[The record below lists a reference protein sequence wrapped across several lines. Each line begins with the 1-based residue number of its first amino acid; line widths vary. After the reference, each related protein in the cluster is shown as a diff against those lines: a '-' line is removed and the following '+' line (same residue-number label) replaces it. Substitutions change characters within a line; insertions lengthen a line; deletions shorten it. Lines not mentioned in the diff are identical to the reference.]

1 MDKSIGNKQLAANRR
16 NAAKSTGPKTAEGKA
31 IVARNAMTHGLRA
44 EHVLIEGESEE
55 EFERF
60 REAMI
65 AFYEPVEVLEESL
78 VAKIV
83 VGFWR
88 QWRASRI
95 ENEIMYC
102 LGEEP
107 AESKA
112 GQLPFRMVITKTYEG
127 GRHEVV
133 EAGGSPPEDEPERV
147 EPRRRR
153 TLGEAVI
160 ASLEGAGI
168 LNKFIRYEAHI
179 DRMLSRSIRELERVQ
194 EKRKRAESRLTA
206 NSQSLTANCQ

>member
-1 MDKSIGNKQLAANRR
+1 MTSLWKIESNRR
-16 NAAKSTGPKTAEGKA
+16 NALRSTGPRTDEGKA

-55 EFERF
+55 EFAEF
-60 REAMI
+60 REAMVDY
-65 AFYEPVEVLEESL
+65 YEPAGVLEESL
-78 VAKIV
+78 VCKII

-107 AESKA
+107 VGSK
-112 GQLPFRMVITKTYEG
+112 GSSQPFRVIIRKTYEG
-127 GRHEVV
+127 GRE
-133 EAGGSPPEDEPERV
+133 ETEEPPGRMPEDEPKPV
-147 EPRRRR
+147 ETKRRR

-160 ASLEGAGI
+160 AGLEGTGI

-194 EKRKRAESRLTA
+194 EKRKRAESIINRDLQDT
-206 NSQSLTANCQ
+206 QD

>member
-1 MDKSIGNKQLAANRR
+1 MDKSISNKQLQANRC
-16 NAAKSTGPKTAEGKA
+16 NALKSTGPKSVAGKA

-44 EHVLIEGESEE
+44 QHVLIDGESEE
-55 EFERF
+55 EFEQF

-65 AFYEPVEVLEESL
+65 AYYKPVGILEDIL

-83 VGFWR
+83 VGVWRFWR
-88 QWRASRI
+88 ARRI
-95 ENEIMYC
+95 ENEIIYC

-107 AESKA
+107 AGSKA
-112 GQLPFRMVITKTYEG
+112 GQLPFRMVITKTYNG
-127 GRHEVV
+127 GRHETEEV
-133 EAGGSPPEDEPERV
+133 GGPKPEDEPERV

-160 ASLEGAGI
+160 AGLEGAGI

-179 DRMLSRSIRELERVQ
+179 DRMLSRSVRELERVQ
-194 EKRKRAESRLTA
+194 EKRKKAESIINRDE
-206 NSQSLTANCQ
+206 QD

>member
-1 MDKSIGNKQLAANRR
+1 MASQRQLKANRR
-16 NAAKSTGPKTAEGKA
+16 NALKSTGPRTAEGKA

-44 EHVLIEGESEE
+44 QHVLIEGESEE
-55 EFERF
+55 EFEQF
-60 REAMI
+60 REAMV
-65 AFYEPVEVLEESL
+65 AYYEPVGVLEESL
-78 VAKIV
+78 VGKIV

-88 QWRASRI
+88 QWRARRI

-127 GRHEVV
+127 GRHERE
-133 EAGGSPPEDEPERV
+133 EAGGSRPEDELDRV
-147 EPRRRR
+147 RPRRRR
-153 TLGEAVI
+153 TLGEAVM
-160 ASLEGAGI
+160 AGLEGAGI

-194 EKRKRAESRLTA
+194 EKRKKAENIINRDT
-206 NSQSLTANCQ
+206 QD

>member
-1 MDKSIGNKQLAANRR
+1 MTSLRKIESNRM
-16 NAAKSTGPKTAEGKA
+16 NALKSTGPRSVEGKA

-55 EFERF
+55 EYEEF

-65 AFYEPVEVLEESL
+65 AFYEPVGVLEESL
-78 VAKIV
+78 LGKVV

-102 LGEEP
+102 LREETT
-107 AESKA
+107 ESNK
-112 GQLPFRMVITKTYEG
+112 GNVMPRMLITKTYEG

-133 EAGGSPPEDEPERV
+133 EAGGTLPEDEQKSV
-147 EPRRRR
+147 EPKRRR

-160 ASLEGAGI
+160 AGLEGNGI
-168 LNKFIRYEAHI
+168 LNKYIRYEAHI
-179 DRMLSRSIRELERVQ
+179 GRMLSRSLRELERVQ
-194 EKRKRAESRLTA
+194 EKRRKAKSIINRDGQDIQDGKRK
-206 NSQSLTANCQ
+206 

>member
-1 MDKSIGNKQLAANRR
+1 MNKSISNKRLAANRR
-16 NAAKSTGPKTAEGKA
+16 NALKSTGPKTVEGKA

-55 EFERF
+55 EFEQF
-60 REAMI
+60 REAMV
-65 AFYEPVEVLEESL
+65 AYYEPVGVLEESL

-88 QWRASRI
+88 ARRI

-102 LGEEP
+102 LAEEP

-127 GRHEVV
+127 GRHEV
-133 EAGGSPPEDEPERV
+133 EETGGSPPEDEPERV

-160 ASLEGAGI
+160 AGLEGAGI

-194 EKRKRAESRLTA
+194 EKRKRAESIIDRDLQNT
-206 NSQSLTANCQ
+206 QD

>member
-1 MDKSIGNKQLAANRR
+1 MTSLRKIEANRR
-16 NAAKSTGPKTAEGKA
+16 NALKSTGPRTVEGKA

-44 EHVLIEGESEE
+44 QHVLIEGESEE
-55 EFERF
+55 EFEQF
-60 REAMI
+60 REAMV
-65 AFYEPVEVLEESL
+65 AYYEPVGVLEESL
-78 VAKIV
+78 VGKIV

-88 QWRASRI
+88 SWRARRI
-95 ENEIMYC
+95 ENEIMFC

-107 AESKA
+107 AGSKA

-127 GRHEVV
+127 GRHEVEEV
-133 EAGGSPPEDEPERV
+133 GGPMPEDEPERV

-160 ASLEGAGI
+160 AGLEGNGI

-179 DRMLSRSIRELERVQ
+179 DRMLSRSVRDLERVQ
-194 EKRKRAESRLTA
+194 EKRKRGESIINRDE
-206 NSQSLTANCQ
+206 QD

>member
-1 MDKSIGNKQLAANRR
+1 MTSLRKIESNRR
-16 NAAKSTGPKTAEGKA
+16 NALKSTGPKSVAGKA

-44 EHVLIEGESEE
+44 QHVLIEGESEE
-55 EFERF
+55 EFEQF

-65 AFYEPVEVLEESL
+65 AYYEPVGVLEESL
-78 VAKIV
+78 VGKIV

-88 QWRASRI
+88 SWRARRI

-107 AESKA
+107 AGSKA

-127 GRHEVV
+127 GRHEVEEV
-133 EAGGSPPEDEPERV
+133 GGPMPGDEPERV

-153 TLGEAVI
+153 TLGEAMI
-160 ASLEGAGI
+160 AGLEGAGV
-168 LNKFIRYEAHI
+168 LGKFARYEAHI
-179 DRMLSRSIRELERVQ
+179 DRMLSRSVRDLERVQ
-194 EKRKRAESRLTA
+194 DRRKRAESII
-206 NSQSLTANCQ
+206 NKD

>member
-1 MDKSIGNKQLAANRR
+1 MTKSISQKQLQANRR
-16 NAAKSTGPKTAEGKA
+16 NALKSTGPKTAEGKA
-31 IVARNAMTHGLRA
+31 IVARNAMTNGLRA
-44 EHVLIEGESEE
+44 QNVLIEGESEE
-55 EFERF
+55 EFEQF
-60 REAMI
+60 REAMV
-65 AFYEPVEVLEESL
+65 AYYEQVEVLEESL
-78 VAKIV
+78 VAKII

-102 LGEEP
+102 LAEEP
-107 AESKA
+107 AESKESS
-112 GQLPFRMVITKTYEG
+112 LPFRMVITKTYEG
-127 GRHEVV
+127 GRHEVE
-133 EAGGSPPEDEPERV
+133 EAGGSPPEDEPKRV

-160 ASLEGAGI
+160 AGLEGAGI

-194 EKRKRAESRLTA
+194 EKRKKAESIINRDT
-206 NSQSLTANCQ
+206 QD

>member
-1 MDKSIGNKQLAANRR
+1 MASQRQLKANRR
-16 NAAKSTGPKTAEGKA
+16 NALKSTGPRTAEGKA

-55 EFERF
+55 EFEQF
-60 REAMI
+60 REAMV
-65 AFYEPVEVLEESL
+65 AYYEPVGVLEESL
-78 VAKIV
+78 VCKIV

-88 QWRASRI
+88 SWRARRI

-107 AESKA
+107 VESKA

-127 GRHEVV
+127 GRHEVE
-133 EAGGSPPEDEPERV
+133 EAGGSPPEDEPKRV

-160 ASLEGAGI
+160 AWLEGAGI

-194 EKRKRAESRLTA
+194 EKGKKAESIINRDLQNT
-206 NSQSLTANCQ
+206 QD

>member
-1 MDKSIGNKQLAANRR
+1 MTSLRKIEANRR
-16 NAAKSTGPKTAEGKA
+16 NALKSTGPKSVAGKA

-44 EHVLIEGESEE
+44 QHVLIDGESEE
-55 EFERF
+55 EFEQF

-65 AFYEPVEVLEESL
+65 AYYEPVGVLEESL
-78 VAKIV
+78 VGKIV

-88 QWRASRI
+88 SWRARRI

-107 AESKA
+107 AEAKA

-127 GRHEVV
+127 GRHEVEEV
-133 EAGGSPPEDEPERV
+133 GGPMPEDEPERV

-160 ASLEGAGI
+160 AGLEGAGV

-179 DRMLSRSIRELERVQ
+179 DRMLSRSVRDLERVQ
-194 EKRKRAESRLTA
+194 EKRKKAESIINRDE
-206 NSQSLTANCQ
+206 QD